1 MPTLVLSQIS
11 FEARHGAT
19 PAERRSLRRFEVDIE
34 LDAPLETAQ
43 VTDRLTDTIDY
54 RQVAEI
60 IVGIGTGE
68 THHLLEAL
76 ARHMLDA
83 ITARFAG
90 VSLRLELR
98 KLNPP
103 DCPGQPAFAAVRMAY
118 SPTETLNRG
127 APSR

>member
-19 PAERRSLRRFEVDIE
+19 AAERRSLRRFEVDIE
-34 LDAPLETAQ
+34 IDAPLEKAQ
-43 VTDRLTDTIDY
+43 ATDRLTDTIDY

-68 THHLLEAL
+68 THRLLEAL
-76 ARHMLDA
+76 ARRMIDA
-83 ITARFAG
+83 LAAKLPT
-90 VSLRLELR
+90 VTLRLELR

-103 DCPGQPAFAAVRMAY
+103 DCPGQPAYAAVRMA
-118 SPTETLNRG
+118 TGE
-127 APSR
+127 

>member
-1 MPTLVLSQIS
+1 MPTLVLSRIS

-34 LDAPLETAQ
+34 IDAPLEKAQ
-43 VTDRLTDTIDY
+43 STDRLSDTIDY

-60 IVGIGTGE
+60 IVGIGTGK

-76 ARHMLDA
+76 ARDMINALVV
-83 ITARFAG
+83 RLPG
-90 VSLRLELR
+90 VALRLELR

-103 DCPGQPAFAAVRMAY
+103 DCPGQPAWAAVRMAY
-118 SPTETLNRG
+118 PDGERKG
-127 APSR
+127 

>member
-1 MPTLVLSQIS
+1 MPTLVLSRIS

-34 LDAPLETAQ
+34 IDAPLETAQ
-43 VTDRLTDTIDY
+43 STDRLTDTIDY

-76 ARHMLDA
+76 ARHMIDA
-83 ITARFAG
+83 LAAHLPKVT
-90 VSLRLELR
+90 LRLELR

-103 DCPGQPAFAAVRMAY
+103 DCPGQPAHAAVRMAHLAG
-118 SPTETLNRG
+118 E
-127 APSR
+127 

>member
-11 FEARHGAT
+11 FEGRHGAT
-19 PAERRSLRRFEVDIE
+19 PAERRSMRRFQVDIE
-34 LDAPLETAQ
+34 LDAPLERAQ
-43 VTDRLTDTIDY
+43 STDRLIDTIDY

-60 IVGIGTGE
+60 IVGIGTGK

-76 ARHMLDA
+76 ARDMIDA
-83 ITARFAG
+83 LAERFVG

-103 DCPGQPAFAAVRMAY
+103 DCPGQPAHAAVRMAHLAG
-118 SPTETLNRG
+118 E
-127 APSR
+127 

>member
-1 MPTLVLSQIS
+1 MPTLVLSQIN

-19 PAERRSLRRFEVDIE
+19 AAERRSLRRFEVDVEI
-34 LDAPLETAQ
+34 DAPLEKAQ
-43 VTDRLTDTIDY
+43 STDRLIDTIDY

-76 ARHMLDA
+76 ARQMIDA
-83 ITARFAG
+83 LAAHIPKAT
-90 VSLRLELR
+90 LRLELR

-103 DCPGQPAFAAVRMAY
+103 DCPGQPAYAAVRVA
-118 SPTETLNRG
+118 TAE
-127 APSR
+127 